1 MHPGQVPPCFLSGT
15 AIRRKDA
22 APRRFA
28 PYRSVSSVYLQ
39 CIFSKKFTCLF
50 YLQTVFLFT
59 LIMIYIIEWIYYAE
73 KNY

>member
-28 PYRSVSSVYLQ
+28 PYRSVSLVYLQ
-39 CIFSKKFTCLF
+39 CIFSVSSVKNLRVYFISKLYF
-50 YLQTVFLFT
+50 YSRLS
-59 LIMIYIIEWIYYAE
+59 
-73 KNY
+73 